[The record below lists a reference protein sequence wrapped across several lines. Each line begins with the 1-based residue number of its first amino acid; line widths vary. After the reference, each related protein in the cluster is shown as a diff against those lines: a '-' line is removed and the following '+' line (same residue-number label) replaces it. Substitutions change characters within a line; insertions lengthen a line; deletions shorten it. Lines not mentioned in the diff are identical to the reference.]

1 MYKAFAK
8 LKFYV
13 LSYMYSFHM
22 QCLLEI
28 KIKKVYEYAYFH
40 QEITGLLQDIYRR
53 MFFFDMVNY
62 KVS

>member
-1 MYKAFAK
+1 
-8 LKFYV
+8 
-13 LSYMYSFHM
+13 M

-28 KIKKVYEYAYFH
+28 RIKKVYEYAYFH

-62 KVS
+62 KVL